1 MSKKSLKK
9 AVKKPTYIEP
19 TEAQWNK
26 AEKCA
31 EKDGYRMPL
40 SYYLGE
46 TDYRSG
52 GIRRPM

>member
-9 AVKKPTYIEP
+9 AAKKPTYIEP

-46 TDYRSG
+46 TD
-52 GIRRPM
+52 